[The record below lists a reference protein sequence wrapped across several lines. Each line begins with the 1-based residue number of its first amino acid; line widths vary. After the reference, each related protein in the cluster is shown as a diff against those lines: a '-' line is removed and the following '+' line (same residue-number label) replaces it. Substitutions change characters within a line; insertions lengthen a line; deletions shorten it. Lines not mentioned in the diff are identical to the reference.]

1 MPERFP
7 LPPRDK
13 KQLEAGTTLSP
24 RFDANGLVTAVVTD
38 ADDGTLLMVAHMN
51 AEALALTLETGIGH
65 FWSRSRASLWK
76 KGETSGNF
84 LNVREMRV
92 DCDQDALWLRVKVAG
107 DGATCH
113 TGRRSC
119 FYRVVDVTDGEISLR
134 DDGGETL
141 STTHHV

>member
-1 MPERFP
+1 MPDKFP
-7 LPPRDK
+7 PPGDK
-13 KQLEAGTTLSP
+13 AVLETGSTLSP
-24 RFDANGLVTAVVTD
+24 RFDANGLVTAVVSD
-38 ADDGTLLMVAHMN
+38 ADDGTLLMVAFMN
-51 AEALALTLETGIGH
+51 AEALALTLETGIAH

-84 LNVREMRV
+84 LNVVEMRV
-92 DCDQDALWLRVKVAG
+92 DCDQDAVWLRAKVAG

-134 DDGGETL
+134 DDGSETL
-141 STTHHV
+141 SAAPHV